1 MAVHSRRSA
10 LVYVTIALAQWP
22 FTFIFH
28 LAAMVSFAP
37 VSADFLAH
45 LLSVTPLSSSRVVL
59 RSHLLPFT
67 NKLKLLAKA
76 NLCENYKTERLSCGP
91 FPFSN
96 HKQRD
101 RRQQWVQ

>member
-1 MAVHSRRSA
+1 MAVHSWRSA
-10 LVYVTIALAQWP
+10 LVCYVTIALAQWP

-28 LAAMVSFAP
+28 LAAMVSSAP

-67 NKLKLLAKA
+67 NKLKLLAK
-76 NLCENYKTERLSCGP
+76 
-91 FPFSN
+91 FM
-96 HKQRD
+96 
-101 RRQQWVQ
+101 